1 MAYNRKQRLND
12 NIKAIET
19 AFILDREQRTP
30 TARERLLLERY
41 CGFGGLKCILN
52 PARELAD
59 AVHWA
64 KSDLEL
70 FAPTVEL
77 HRLIRENC
85 KNESEYK
92 QVMDSLKQSVL
103 TAFYTPSA
111 VTEALTDVLKEHQV
125 IPEKVL
131 EPSAGIGAF
140 VDSVLDNNPKADI
153 MAFEKDL
160 LTGKILRH
168 LHPEQK
174 VRIEGF
180 EKIEKPFNDYFD
192 LAISNIPF
200 GDVAVFD
207 PSYTAMKGM
216 RALVTRRIHNY
227 FFVKALDTVRDG
239 GLVAF
244 ITSQGVLNAKN
255 NSAARFMMLYHADL
269 VSAIRLPN
277 NLFTENAN
285 TEVGSDLIILQK
297 NTQKE
302 SLQGDDNLL
311 DTVYNDENRI
321 PTNNYFLE
329 HPERIIH
336 TTAKLDTDPFGKP
349 AMIYTHEDGVE
360 GIAEDLRK
368 MLHEDFKKNLN
379 LNRYLGIEETKAE
392 EVKEVEETEKIE
404 KTEKMKPSIEEKQN
418 DTVVSLQKQEKP
430 TDDAELSQ
438 KSNHQQPP
446 VQMTLFDLWGMEEE
460 NRQAV
465 HSTKKKAEVTMGA
478 AAKKVSRKKASP
490 LVKSVNP
497 TFEVVTKPVEKEE
510 KPSLTDAKEQETA
523 QETKPILPGDEP
535 YASISWEENPPIN
548 GFYEIMMTMAPEDRV
563 LLRQKAELHRQEQLK
578 ALGVEDTLDP
588 KFKPPM
594 EPIEVLK
601 AQIGHGQSKG
611 NEAKEDS
618 KTQNTLKETNHERE
632 QQKEQ
637 ERKREE
643 QTRKKENV
651 MKPRPFDEKLESFHR
666 EGSMVLDSARNIGVL
681 KDLTKYGATFM
692 PLDLNMEQKEKAV
705 LYIALRD
712 AYQKLYTYEAEEQTE
727 NKQMREN
734 LNVYYDAFFIRF
746 GNLNAK
752 QNVKFI
758 LMDASG
764 RDMLSLERVENG
776 QFTKSDIFDHPV
788 SFSLDEVSHVDSPE
802 EALTASLN
810 KFGRIDLPYMTEL
823 SDMPEQE
830 LTEALKGR
838 IYYNPLID
846 GYEISDRFIAGNVI
860 EKTERIEEWLKE
872 NPDHAIVRE
881 SLEALKASIP
891 EPIAF
896 EDLDFNFGE
905 RWIPTGVYS
914 VYMSHLFNTQV
925 SIVYSDSMDEYSA
938 KCSMKTM
945 AITDEYMV
953 KGYYRHYDGMSL
965 LKHALHN
972 TCPDMMKSIGEDENG
987 NDIKVRDSEGIQL
1000 ANAKI
1005 DEIRNGFTEWL
1016 EEQSDSF
1023 KERLTTMYNRK
1034 FNCFV
1039 RPKYDG
1045 SHQSFPGL
1053 DLKALGGKYG
1063 VKSVYPS
1070 QKDCVWM
1077 LLQNGGGICDHAV
1090 GTGKT
1095 LIMCMAAHEMK
1106 RLGMAH
1112 KPMIIGLKANV
1123 AEIAATYQTAY
1134 PHARILYASEKDF
1147 STKNRVSFF
1156 NNIKNNDYDCVI
1168 MSHDQF
1174 GKIPQSPELQRQILQ
1189 AELDTVEENLEVIR
1203 TQGKDVSR
1211 GMLKGLEKRKQNLEV
1226 KLQKIAYSIEQRTD
1240 DVVDFRMM
1248 GIDHLFVDESHQ
1260 FKNLMFNTRHDRV
1273 AGLGNSEG
1281 SQKALNMLFAIRTIQ
1296 ERTGRDLGAT
1306 FLSGTTISN
1315 SLTELYL
1322 LFKYLRPKE
1331 LERQDIRCFDAWA
1344 AIFAKKT
1351 TDFEFNVTN
1360 NIVQKE
1366 RFRYFIKVP
1375 ELAAFY
1381 NEITDYR
1388 TAEAVGVDRPQ
1399 KNEILHNIPPTPEQE
1414 DFIQKLMEFAKTGDA
1429 TILGRLPLSE
1439 TEEKAKMLIAT
1450 DYARKMA
1457 LDMRMIDPTCEDHPD
1472 NKASHCAKMIADYY
1486 HRYDGHKGTQFVFS
1500 DLGTYRPGEWNV
1512 YSEIKRKLIEDY
1524 GIPSSEIRFIQECKN
1539 ERARKAVIAAMNEG
1553 SVRVLFGST
1562 SMLGTGVN
1570 AQKRCVAIHHCDTPW
1585 RPSDLEQRNGR
1596 GVRAG
1601 NEIAKLYA
1609 DNKVDII
1616 IYAVEKSLDSYKF
1629 NLLHCKQTFISQL
1642 KSGALGARTIDEGA
1656 MDEKSGMNF
1665 SEYMAILS
1673 GNTDLLDKA
1682 KLEKKIA
1689 SLEGERK
1696 SFNRGKRDSELKLKS
1711 KSEELDGNRAILK
1724 GMTADYDKFMSQAKK
1739 DKGGNILNLIT
1750 LNGLESDN
1758 LEVIGKQLQRM
1769 AKTERTDGEYK
1780 EIGAIYGFPIKVVSE
1795 TSFESGLPFIDNRFV
1810 VEGNYKYQYNN
1821 GHLAKADPIAAANNF
1836 VNALQKIQG
1845 YIEQYDSRCRTL
1857 EKEIPQLKEIA
1868 SKVWKREDELKS
1880 LKTELAAL
1888 DRKIQLELAP
1898 PVPEK
1903 DISDKSQKENNTIK
1917 SGEFYADTIVQQE
1930 RKVRIGL

>member
-19 AFILDREQRTP
+19 AFILDGEQRTP

-77 HRLIRENC
+77 HRLIRENS

-92 QVMDSLKQSVL
+92 QLMDSLKQSVL

-111 VTEALTDVLKEHQV
+111 VTEALTDVLKEHQI

-200 GDVAVFD
+200 GDVAIFD

-302 SLQGDDNLL
+302 SLRGDDNLL

-379 LNRYLGIEETKAE
+379 LNRYFGIEETMAE

-404 KTEKMKPSIEEKQN
+404 KTEKIKPSIEEKQN

-465 HSTKKKAEVTMGA
+465 HSTKKKAEVTVGA
-478 AAKKVSRKKASP
+478 VAKKLSRKKASP

-497 TFEVVTKPVEKEE
+497 TFEVVTKPEEKEE

-548 GFYEIMMTMAPEDRV
+548 GFYEMMMTMVPEDRV

-588 KFKPPM
+588 KFKPSM

-601 AQIGHGQSKG
+601 VQIGHGQSKG

-618 KTQNTLKETNHERE
+618 KTQSTLKETNHERE

-643 QTRKKENV
+643 QARKKEDA

-727 NKQMREN
+727 NKQMRES

-788 SFSLDEVSHVDSPE
+788 SFLLDEVSHVDSPE

-846 GYEISDRFIAGNVI
+846 GYEIADRFIAGNVI
-860 EKTERIEEWLKE
+860 EKAERIEEWLKE

-914 VYMSHLFNTQV
+914 AYMSHLFNTQV

-938 KCSMKTM
+938 ICSMKTM

-972 TCPDMMKSIGEDENG
+972 TCPDMMKSIGEDEHG

-1045 SHQSFPGL
+1045 SHQTFPGL

-1063 VKSVYPS
+1063 IKSVYPS

-1123 AEIAATYQTAY
+1123 AEIATTYQTAY

-1211 GMLKGLEKRKQNLEV
+1211 GMLKGLEKRKFNLEA

-1486 HRYDGHKGTQFVFS
+1486 KRYDNHKGTQFVFS
-1500 DLGTYRPGEWNV
+1500 DPGTYRPGEFNV

-1570 AQKRCVAIHHCDTPW
+1570 AQKRCVAIHHLDTPW
-1585 RPSDLEQRNGR
+1585 RPSDLAQRDGR

-1609 DNKVDII
+1609 DNKVDVI

-1724 GMTADYDKFMSQAKK
+1724 GMTADYDKFMCQAKK
-1739 DKGGNILNLIT
+1739 DKDGNILNLIT
-1750 LNGLESDN
+1750 LNGLESNN

-1795 TSFESGLPFIDNRFV
+1795 TSFDGGLSFVDNRFV
-1810 VEGNYKYQYNN
+1810 VEGHYKYQYNN
-1821 GHLAKADPIAAANNF
+1821 GHLAKSDPIAAANNF

-1857 EKEIPQLKEIA
+1857 EKEIPQLQEIA
-1868 SKVWKREDELKS
+1868 SKVWKREDELKG
-1880 LKTELAAL
+1880 LKTELASL

-1898 PVPEK
+1898 PQLAPEK
-1903 DISDKSQKENNTIK
+1903 EETNPAATLPMN
-1917 SGEFYADTIVQQE
+1917 E
-1930 RKVRIGL
+1930 RERAHQPPQRVCANYRF

>member
-19 AFILDREQRTP
+19 AFILDREQRAP

-77 HRLIRENC
+77 HRLIRENS

-92 QVMDSLKQSVL
+92 QLMDSLKQSVL

-111 VTEALTDVLKEHQV
+111 ITEALTDVLKEHHI

-302 SLQGDDNLL
+302 SLRGDDNLL

-379 LNRYLGIEETKAE
+379 LNRYLGIEGTMSE

-460 NRQAV
+460 NRLTV
-465 HSTKKKAEVTMGA
+465 HATKKKAEITVGA
-478 AAKKVSRKKASP
+478 VAKKVSRKKASP

-548 GFYEIMMTMAPEDRV
+548 GFYEMMMTMAPEDRV
-563 LLRQKAELHRQEQLK
+563 LLRQKAEQHRQEQLK

-601 AQIGHGQSKG
+601 VQIGHGHSKG

-618 KTQNTLKETNHERE
+618 KTQSTLKETNHERE

-643 QTRKKENV
+643 LAKKKENV

-666 EGSMVLDSARNIGVL
+666 EGSMVLDSAGNIGVL

-727 NKQMREN
+727 NKQMRES

-776 QFTKSDIFDHPV
+776 HFTKSDIFDHPV

-846 GYEISDRFIAGNVI
+846 GYEIADRFIAGNVI
-860 EKTERIEEWLKE
+860 EKAERIEEWLKE

-881 SLEALKASIP
+881 SLDALKASIP

-914 VYMSHLFNTQV
+914 AYMSHLFNTQV

-972 TCPDMMKSIGEDENG
+972 TCPDMMKSIGEDEHG

-1045 SHQSFPGL
+1045 SHQTFPGL

-1077 LLQNGGGICDHAV
+1077 LLQNGGGICDHEV

-1211 GMLKGLEKRKQNLEV
+1211 GMLKGLEKRKFNLEV

-1388 TAEAVGVDRPQ
+1388 TAEAVGVDRPK

-1439 TEEKAKMLIAT
+1439 MEEKAKMLIAT

-1486 HRYDGHKGTQFVFS
+1486 KRYDNYKGTQFVFS

-1570 AQKRCVAIHHCDTPW
+1570 AQKRCVAIHHLDTPW
-1585 RPSDLEQRNGR
+1585 RPSDLAQRDGR

-1609 DNKVDII
+1609 DNKVDVI

-1682 KLEKKIA
+1682 KLEKKVA

-1696 SFNRGKRDSELKLKS
+1696 SFNRGKRDSETKLQS
-1711 KSEELDGNRAILK
+1711 KMAELGNNKASLK
-1724 GMTADYDKFMSQAKK
+1724 GMTEDYGKFMGKAKK
-1739 DKGGNILNLIT
+1739 DKDGNILNLIT
-1750 LNGLESDN
+1750 LDGVESTN
-1758 LEVIGKQLQRM
+1758 LEVIGKHLQMLAEKETTGGQYKRI
-1769 AKTERTDGEYK
+1769 GE
-1780 EIGAIYGFPIKVVSE
+1780 IYGFPVKIVSK
-1795 TSFESGLPFIDNRFV
+1795 TSFENGLPFVDNRFF
-1810 VEGNYKYQYNN
+1810 VEGNYKYQYNY
-1821 GHLAKADPIAAANNF
+1821 GHIAKSDPIAAANNF
-1836 VNALQKIQG
+1836 LNALQKIPS
-1845 YIEQYDSRCRTL
+1845 YIEQYDSRCKAL
-1857 EKEIPQLKEIA
+1857 EKEIPQLEEIA
-1868 SKVWKREDELKS
+1868 GKTWKKEEELKG
-1880 LKTELAAL
+1880 LKAELAAL

-1898 PVPEK
+1898 PQEQDTAEK
-1903 DISDKSQKENNTIK
+1903 HETKNIETEQS
-1917 SGEFYADTIVQQE
+1917 IVGKQA
-1930 RKVRIGL
+1930 RSVCRL

>member
-70 FAPTVEL
+70 FSPTVEL
-77 HRLIRENC
+77 HRLIRENS

-92 QVMDSLKQSVL
+92 QLMDSLKQSVL

-111 VTEALTDVLKEHQV
+111 VTEALTDVLKEHHI

-297 NTQKE
+297 NSQKE
-302 SLQGDDNLL
+302 SLRGDDNLL

-360 GIAEDLRK
+360 GIAEDLRR

-404 KTEKMKPSIEEKQN
+404 KTEKIKPSIEEKQN

-465 HSTKKKAEVTMGA
+465 HSTKKKAEVTVGA

-548 GFYEIMMTMAPEDRV
+548 GFYEMMMTMAPEDRV

-601 AQIGHGQSKG
+601 VQIGHGQSKG

-618 KTQNTLKETNHERE
+618 KTQSTLKETNHERE

-643 QTRKKENV
+643 LAKKKEDA

-666 EGSMVLDSARNIGVL
+666 EGSMVFDSARNIGVL

-727 NKQMREN
+727 NKQMRES

-746 GNLNAK
+746 GSLNAK

-846 GYEISDRFIAGNVI
+846 GYEIADRFIAGNVI
-860 EKTERIEEWLKE
+860 EKAERIEEWLKE

-914 VYMSHLFNTQV
+914 AYMSHLFNTQV

-972 TCPDMMKSIGEDENG
+972 TCPDMMKSIGEDEHG

-1045 SHQSFPGL
+1045 SHQTFPGL

-1063 VKSVYPS
+1063 IKSVYPS

-1077 LLQNGGGICDHAV
+1077 LLQNGGGICDHEV

-1429 TILGRLPLSE
+1429 TILGRQPLSE

-1486 HRYDGHKGTQFVFS
+1486 KRYDNHKGTQFVFS
-1500 DLGTYRPGEWNV
+1500 DLGTYRSGEWNV

-1570 AQKRCVAIHHCDTPW
+1570 AQKRCVAIHHLDTPW
-1585 RPSDLEQRNGR
+1585 RPSDLAQRDGR

-1609 DNKVDII
+1609 DNKVDVI

-1696 SFNRGKRDSELKLKS
+1696 SFNKGKRDSETKLQS
-1711 KSEELDGNRAILK
+1711 KTAELGNNKASLK
-1724 GMTADYDKFMSQAKK
+1724 GMTEDYGKFMGKARK
-1739 DKGGNILNLIT
+1739 DKDGNILNLIT
-1750 LNGLESDN
+1750 LDGVESTN
-1758 LEVIGKQLQRM
+1758 LEVIGKHLQMLAEKETTGGQYKRI
-1769 AKTERTDGEYK
+1769 GE
-1780 EIGAIYGFPIKVVSE
+1780 IYGFPVKIVSE
-1795 TSFESGLPFIDNRFV
+1795 TSFENGLPFVDNRFF
-1810 VEGNYKYQYNN
+1810 VEGNYKYQYNY
-1821 GHLAKADPIAAANNF
+1821 GHIAKSDPIAAANNF
-1836 VNALQKIQG
+1836 LNALQKIPS
-1845 YIEQYDSRCRTL
+1845 YIEQYDSRCKAL
-1857 EKEIPQLKEIA
+1857 EKEIPQLEEIA
-1868 SKVWKREDELKS
+1868 GKTWKKEEELKG
-1880 LKTELAAL
+1880 LKAELAAL

-1898 PVPEK
+1898 PQEQDTAEK
-1903 DISDKSQKENNTIK
+1903 HETKNIETEQR
-1917 SGEFYADTIVQQE
+1917 IVGKQA
-1930 RKVRIGL
+1930 RSVCRL

>member
-77 HRLIRENC
+77 HRLIRENS

-92 QVMDSLKQSVL
+92 QLMDSLKQSVL

-111 VTEALTDVLKEHQV
+111 VTEALTDVLKEHQI

-297 NTQKE
+297 NSQKE
-302 SLQGDDNLL
+302 SLRGDDNLL

-392 EVKEVEETEKIE
+392 EVKEVEETEK
-404 KTEKMKPSIEEKQN
+404 MKPSIEEKQN

-465 HSTKKKAEVTMGA
+465 HSTKKKAEVTVGA

-548 GFYEIMMTMAPEDRV
+548 GFYEMMMTMAPEDRV

-601 AQIGHGQSKG
+601 VQIGHGQSKG

-618 KTQNTLKETNHERE
+618 KTQNTLEETNHERE

-643 QTRKKENV
+643 LAKKKEDA

-727 NKQMREN
+727 NKQMRES

-846 GYEISDRFIAGNVI
+846 GYEIADRFIAGNVI
-860 EKTERIEEWLKE
+860 EKAERIEEWLKE

-914 VYMSHLFNTQV
+914 AYMSHLFNTQV

-972 TCPDMMKSIGEDENG
+972 TCPDMMKSIGEDEHG

-1005 DEIRNGFTEWL
+1005 DEIRNGFSEWL

-1045 SHQSFPGL
+1045 SHQTFPGL

-1077 LLQNGGGICDHAV
+1077 LLQNGGGICDHEV

-1388 TAEAVGVDRPQ
+1388 TAEAVGVDRPE

-1486 HRYDGHKGTQFVFS
+1486 KRYDNHKGTQFVFS
-1500 DLGTYRPGEWNV
+1500 DLGTYRPGEFNV

-1570 AQKRCVAIHHCDTPW
+1570 AQKRCVAIHHLDTPW
-1585 RPSDLEQRNGR
+1585 RPSDLAQRDGR

-1609 DNKVDII
+1609 DNKVDVI

-1682 KLEKKIA
+1682 KLEKKVA

-1711 KSEELDGNRAILK
+1711 KSEELDGNRTILK

-1739 DKGGNILNLIT
+1739 DMDGNILNLIT
-1750 LNGLESDN
+1750 LNGLESNN

-1795 TSFESGLPFIDNRFV
+1795 TNFESGLPFVDNRFV
-1810 VEGNYKYQYNN
+1810 VEGHYKYQYNN
-1821 GHLAKADPIAAANNF
+1821 GHLAKSDPIAAANNF

-1845 YIEQYDSRCRTL
+1845 YIEQYDSRCKAL
-1857 EKEIPQLKEIA
+1857 EKEIPQLEEIA
-1868 SKVWKREDELKS
+1868 GKTWKKEDELKG
-1880 LKTELAAL
+1880 LKAELAAL

-1898 PVPEK
+1898 STPEIDKPEK
-1903 DISDKSQKENNTIK
+1903 SHEIEEQHKPKNDHTESTVAQNRM
-1917 SGEFYADTIVQQE
+1917 FRV
-1930 RKVRIGL
+1930 GL